1 MNIFVC
7 IYDYNDKYK
16 NTYAPWRAAR
26 LYAAKNVVNLN
37 VNVTSQHLIIQR
49 KPTKGRIS
57 EHKER

>member
-37 VNVTSQHLIIQR
+37 VNVTSQNLIIQR
-49 KPTKGRIS
+49 KPTKR
-57 EHKER
+57 